1 MPTTKAILETYG
13 MLITLGVQGGP
24 VTEAQMSVAAKVW
37 GKILG
42 DVSDTELEGAVMS
55 YLRDPKVCQFWPQ
68 PGTLLNHIPSRQ
80 AAAIDDA
87 DEVFGQAMA
96 YLIAHPPRWVPKG
109 EWGPRYY
116 TPDAAPDLEPLRYPP
131 PPWPEDRTDAITRAT
146 AAMGGLT
153 KYSHA
158 ETGGYASQQAE
169 KTWKAAYR
177 AIRKGDALALEGAKV
192 SRLTGP
198 DRRQITAEAK

>member
-1 MPTTKAILETYG
+1 MASKAAIAAVFAKLIRAQVANAPAPHDFEALVDDWADLMPD
-13 MLITLGVQGGP
+13 ITDADL
-24 VTEAQMSVAAKVW
+24 AAA
-37 GKILG
+37 L
-42 DVSDTELEGAVMS
+42 AA
-55 YLRDPKVCQFWPQ
+55 YRRDPKVCQFWPQ
-68 PGTLLNHIPSRQ
+68 PGTLIGLVPSRQ

-87 DEVFGQAMA
+87 EVVFGQAMR
-96 YLIAHPPRWVPKG
+96 YMIDHPPRWVPKG
-109 EWGPRYY
+109 ENGPRYY
-116 TPDAAPDLEPLRYPP
+116 TPDAAPDLEPMRYPP
-131 PPWPEDRTDAITRAT
+131 PPWPEDRTDAINRAT

-192 SRLTGP
+192 ARLTGP
-198 DRRQITAEAK
+198 DRRAITAEAK

>member
-1 MPTTKAILETYG
+1 MCSKAAIGILFGKLIRAGVANIPPESNLEALVDDWEELMPD
-13 MLITLGVQGGP
+13 ITDAEL
-24 VTEAQMSVAAKVW
+24 MAA
-37 GKILG
+37 L
-42 DVSDTELEGAVMS
+42 AA
-55 YLRDPKVCQFWPQ
+55 YRRDPKVCQFWPQ
-68 PGTLLNHIPSRQ
+68 PGTLIGLVPSRQ

-87 DEVFGQAMA
+87 DVVFGQAMR
-96 YLIAHPPRWVPKG
+96 YLIDYPPRWVPRG
-109 EWGPRYY
+109 QNGPRYH
-116 TPDAAPDLEPLRYPP
+116 TPDAAPDLEPMRYPP
-131 PPWPEDRTDAITRAT
+131 PPWPEDRTDAINRAT

-177 AIRKGDALALEGAKV
+177 AIRKGDALALECAKV

-198 DRRQITAEAK
+198 DRRMITAEAK